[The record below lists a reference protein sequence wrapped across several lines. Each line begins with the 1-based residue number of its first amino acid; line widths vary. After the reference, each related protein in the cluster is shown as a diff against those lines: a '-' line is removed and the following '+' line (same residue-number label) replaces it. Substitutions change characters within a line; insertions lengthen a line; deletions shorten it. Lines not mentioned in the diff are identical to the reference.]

1 MNRRNLSVFAL
12 AVLIGVSCL
21 VLQGAVQGQQID
33 WNSRA
38 PWGAQDHSEPV
49 ELQKKDPYK
58 MFDNV
63 WQVGIQ
69 TATVWLIT
77 SNAGHFLFDAT
88 ADETAHLVLENIR
101 KAGFNPRDIKYLI
114 ITHAHLDH
122 FGGAEQIRQATS
134 GARVGMSLED
144 WKNAE
149 QLQDAAAKAL
159 KPGQKVA
166 PRIARDLVIEDGQML
181 TLGENTLKFY
191 VTPGHTPGST
201 STEFRARDSNR
212 TYRVLVPGGLGFP
225 NAQWTPAYLKSTE
238 RLKSL
243 GPWDAMLPNH
253 GDMMTPRRLRDLEP
267 AIRAHRAGQ
276 PHPAVQGAA
285 KLNEWFD
292 AIIKV
297 SNEKIAAE
305 KAVSR

>member
-1 MNRRNLSVFAL
+1 MSRPVFCLCAL
-12 AVLIGVSCL
+12 AAVIAVS
-21 VLQGAVQGQQID
+21 GPAVQGQEQRID
-33 WNSRA
+33 WNARA
-38 PWGAQDHSEPV
+38 PWGAQDHNEPV

-58 MFDNV
+58 LFDNV

-69 TATVWLIT
+69 TATVWLMP
-77 SNAGHFLFDAT
+77 SSAGHILFDAT
-88 ADETAHLVLENIR
+88 ADETAHLVLDNIR

-122 FGGAEQIRQATS
+122 FGGAEQIRQAT

-159 KPGQKVA
+159 KPGQKPA
-166 PRIARDLVIEDGQML
+166 PRIARDLVIEDGQTL
-181 TLGENTLKFY
+181 TLGDNALKFY
-191 VTPGHTPGST
+191 VTPGHTPGAT
-201 STEFRARDSNR
+201 STEFRARDGNR
-212 TYRVLVPGGLGFP
+212 TYRVLMPGGLGFP

-238 RLKSL
+238 RLKAL
-243 GPWDAMLPNH
+243 GPWDVMLPNH

-267 AIRAHRAGQ
+267 AIRAYRPGQ
-276 PHPAVQGAA
+276 PHPAVQGSAR
-285 KLNEWFD
+285 LNEWFD

-297 SNEKIAAE
+297 SNDKIAQE
-305 KAVSR
+305 KAASR